1 MFPLQDAT
9 ARRPSS
15 CVVFD
20 AIGGKRADHQ
30 RISAARAPERGSRS
44 WCRRRADLSRC
55 CPTTKRSRRSRSR
68 TRDRDRHFGHVRQAS
83 HLDLARST
91 RRPPRQKDQQD
102 SLHATSHALHVNERR
117 HLAGE
122 IVLVFREA
130 SWYAACFDFA
140 STSPCAPPRPSF
152 DDVSAGRQ
160 RPSPSSTW
168 SGRCP
173 LALRSSI
180 GCSLLW
186 SQRSMPRTRDSPR
199 SCAVTVSRD
208 RPRSPA
214 PSSPPRS
221 RERTWTRYG
230 SPDGRGVVTQRSRSA
245 RRRHHAR
252 AAGL

>member
-1 MFPLQDAT
+1 MTKDRGPSTKRAEIQRALGLDLVPVARRDCPST
-9 ARRPSS
+9 ELVRRLRRDRWKARRPP
-15 CVVFD
+15 
-20 AIGGKRADHQ
+20 ADQ
-30 RISAARAPERGSRS
+30 
-44 WCRRRADLSRC
+44 
-55 CPTTKRSRRSRSR
+55 RRSRSR